1 MKVNNAAYEALGQ
14 KALDLKCAIMEV
26 AKQAQEESEFC
37 YETTHS
43 KFTKMLTPIRHML
56 HYKTYNSPVHREPS
70 DNVRTIEFFH
80 PMWPKMPVCRIE
92 EEFMCGLTLKN
103 YYINEPFMN
112 ILKTFSNKEE
122 NCL

>member
-1 MKVNNAAYEALGQ
+1 MKINNAAYEALGQ

-26 AKQAQEESEFC
+26 AKQAQEKSEFC
-37 YETTHS
+37 HEVTYN
-43 KFTKMLTPIRHML
+43 KFIKMLTPIQHML
-56 HYKTYNSPVHREPS
+56 HYRTYNSSVHYEPN
-70 DNVRTIEFFH
+70 DNVRIIEFFH
-80 PMWPKMPVCRIE
+80 PTWKNMPVCRIK

-112 ILKTFSNKEE
+112 ILKTFSNKED